1 LKVTYPSDEEW
12 ELLNEAAEARIEKMS
27 VREFEQIVNGRDHY
41 RLAGI
46 IQETASRMAEQ
57 YTQKGEW

>member
-1 LKVTYPSDEEW
+1 MAYPSDEEW

-41 RLAGI
+41 RLAAI
-46 IQETASRMAEQ
+46 IQEAASRMAEQ

>member
-1 LKVTYPSDEEW
+1 MDLSDEQW

-27 VREFEQIVNGRDHY
+27 VREFEQMVNGRDHY
-41 RLAGI
+41 RLAEI
-46 IQETASRMAEQ
+46 IQVAAGRMAEQ